1 MQSSGP
7 FQNGA
12 TSGTTYADFDQSYDA
27 INGQDYQSTSSL
39 YTVQAGD
46 TLQSIAYRLWGDSSF
61 WYLIADANGMT
72 SDQTLVAGQDLVIPD
87 KVHNVHNNASTFQVY
102 DPNKAQGAHLP
113 SMCPARR

>member
-1 MQSSGP
+1 MQGSGP

-12 TSGTTYADFDQSYDA
+12 TSGTTYANFDQSYDA
-27 INGQDYQSTSSL
+27 INGQDYQNTSSL

-113 SMCPARR
+113 SMCPGRR